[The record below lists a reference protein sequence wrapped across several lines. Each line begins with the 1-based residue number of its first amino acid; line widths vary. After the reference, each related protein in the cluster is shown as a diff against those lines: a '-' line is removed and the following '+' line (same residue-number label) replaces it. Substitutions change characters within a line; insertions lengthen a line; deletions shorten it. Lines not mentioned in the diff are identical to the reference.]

1 MRIHL
6 LTAGLASLSL
16 AAAAFAEPPKT
27 PVSNGEQSSGQ
38 QAPVVV
44 AAADETPAGGTVN
57 DQPQAQQSKPARHAR
72 VTTCRCGDQT
82 PSD

>member
-1 MRIHL
+1 MRIRL
-6 LTAGLASLSL
+6 LIAGLAGLSL
-16 AAAAFAEPPKT
+16 AAAGFAEPPKT
-27 PVSNGEQSSGQ
+27 PVANAEQSAGQ

-44 AAADETPAGGTVN
+44 AAADEAPATTAS
-57 DQPQAQQSKPARHAR
+57 DQQQPQQSKPARHAR